1 MPTRVLTL
9 TASEVDRLVELVDE
23 LRRTGYVHAA
33 GIDARIGKL
42 AELAARG
49 GVSVLQIVRRRAPE
63 PGLVLA
69 PGVYASAEGR
79 LVYARP
85 NDPSDLE
92 IARFGWG
99 KPVEVRT
106 DSMRA
111 DERGVREGARVGPEG
126 HSFFSESWED
136 RDGRPLPPLGADAVR
151 SSVGPWYPEW
161 FATNVPELLRVGE
174 AGPGPAS
181 RVVAQGRAIKALAND
196 EELRKALDSAR
207 RLGGAD
213 AALAVLDSAGSKES

>member
-1 MPTRVLTL
+1 VPTRVLTL

-136 RDGRPLPPLGADAVR
+136 RDGQPLPPLGADAVR

-161 FATNVPELLRVGE
+161 FATNVPELLRLGH
-174 AGPGPAS
+174 
-181 RVVAQGRAIKALAND
+181 VAVQGRAIKALAND